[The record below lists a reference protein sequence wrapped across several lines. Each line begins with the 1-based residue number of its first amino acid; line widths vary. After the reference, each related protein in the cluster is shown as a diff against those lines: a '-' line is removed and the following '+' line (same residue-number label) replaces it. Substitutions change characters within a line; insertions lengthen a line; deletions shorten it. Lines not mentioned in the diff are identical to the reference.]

1 MYHGNVNLVVTPE
14 DWGRP
19 DQILYVVRATSA
31 YFGLHVD
38 NVTFNTQTE
47 E

>member
-1 MYHGNVNLVVTPE
+1 
-14 DWGRP
+14 
-19 DQILYVVRATSA
+19 VVRATSA

-47 E
+47 EWIRTCRIIFTIMRVYFFIYRVQ